1 MLIGINFPK
10 ETTKED
16 KVEQLREIVSEVAG
30 KVRIYEPSTLDKY
43 VEAVKQYDAR
53 QNKHLILLNT
63 HYNYADSLKPHDWR
77 MHEYY
82 FDFKGGT
89 QWGVSVD
96 KENITYREGLEIP
109 GKVVT
114 TATWAQSRAEVVRGL
129 TAKYMGS
136 ATFEPH
142 TLIIGYGIEYP
153 ASSYPFKCLLGSL
166 PDEWWT
172 GVALLRLK
180 DYNKRVQEHFE
191 FSNVVT
197 LGDTSHE
204 ALTELGIEHGAM
216 PKVPYDAYHG
226 KVRRYSSRYGAMIR
240 EVARTKEDARD
251 WTE

>member
-153 ASSYPFKCLLGSL
+153 ASSYPF
-166 PDEWWT
+166 
-172 GVALLRLK
+172 
-180 DYNKRVQEHFE
+180 
-191 FSNVVT
+191 
-197 LGDTSHE
+197 
-204 ALTELGIEHGAM
+204 
-216 PKVPYDAYHG
+216 
-226 KVRRYSSRYGAMIR
+226 
-240 EVARTKEDARD
+240 
-251 WTE
+251 